1 MELVSRRFAAQSLA
15 DNPGPIRRPPWTWAD
30 AVDSGVYSSVSV
42 AGKTIFLVH
51 QSPSPGSPLKAALE
65 ERGYSV
71 IHGAS
76 VSEALRLWVRFAGR
90 VHLFLA
96 DINLGSDPRIE
107 ELVRSLQ
114 ARNPRMRV
122 LFANDLEQPA
132 GARMVP
138 QAYSQQLVGIVDN
151 CLA

>member
-1 MELVSRRFAAQSLA
+1 MELVSRRFAAHALPN
-15 DNPGPIRRPPWTWAD
+15 NPGLVRRPPWTWAD
-30 AVDSGVYSSVSV
+30 AVDSRAYHSLSA

-51 QSPSPGSPLKAALE
+51 QAPSPGSPVKAALE

-71 IHGAS
+71 IHAAS

-90 VHLFLA
+90 VDLFLS
-96 DINLGSDPRIE
+96 DISLGSDPRIE

-114 ARNPRMRV
+114 AKNPRMRV

-132 GARMVP
+132 GALMVP
-138 QAYSQQLVGIVDN
+138 QTYSQQLVSIVNN